1 MTTAQAVRRPTFL
14 GQVGERP
21 RVASAAFKA
30 GNEGHASPPLMAN
43 TDSDP
48 PPNADADNKKMA
60 AAVAEAQKLAAQ
72 FTERTSSTI
81 DLLRATT
88 ERLAA
93 EARTDALE
101 IGFLVAR
108 RILEMELTA
117 SAEPLVNLVRSAV
130 RRLGESRRIA
140 IHLSPTDAQAMNAV
154 IESRGPQAVAQSDIS
169 RVEIVA
175 DASLGRGDCLVEGD
189 LVTVDGRIN
198 ARIEELRR
206 VLETSATED
215 AE

>member
-1 MTTAQAVRRPTFL
+1 MPTAQALRRPTFL
-14 GQVGERP
+14 GRIGSAP
-21 RVASAAFKA
+21 RVESAAFKSSSGGQFRPPILSNA
-30 GNEGHASPPLMAN
+30 EPDDNEER
-43 TDSDP
+43 
-48 PPNADADNKKMA
+48 DNR
-60 AAVAEAQKLAAQ
+60 AVAEAQKLAAQ
-72 FTERTSSTI
+72 FTERTAAAVEV
-81 DLLRATT
+81 LRATA
-88 ERLAA
+88 EKLAA

-140 IHLSPTDAQAMNAV
+140 VHLSTQDAQALAAI
-154 IESRGPQAVAQSDIS
+154 IETRGPQAVAAAAIS
-169 RVEIVA
+169 RVEIIP

-206 VLETSATED
+206 VLESGNWED
-215 AE
+215 AQ

>member
-1 MTTAQAVRRPTFL
+1 MSAGARI
-14 GQVGERP
+14 EN
-21 RVASAAFKA
+21 AAFKA
-30 GNEGHASPPLMAN
+30 SGDGRFRPPIVTSALADPDDG
-43 TDSDP
+43 DS
-48 PPNADADNKKMA
+48 KSSA

-72 FTERTSSTI
+72 FTERTAAAVEV
-81 DLLRATT
+81 LRATA
-88 ERLAA
+88 EKLAA

-108 RILEMELTA
+108 RILEMELSA

-130 RRLGESRRIA
+130 KRLGESRRIA
-140 IHLSPTDAQAMNAV
+140 IHLSPDDARSMSAV
-154 IESRGPQAVAQSDIS
+154 IESRGSQAVAAAIS
-169 RVEIVA
+169 RVEIVP

-206 VLETSATED
+206 VLETGAWED
-215 AE
+215 AQ